1 MFRNLFN
8 PNNALMIVMAQI
20 TDCIFL
26 SLFWVMCCF
35 PVVTIGAANAA
46 LYDAAYRGFRKGED
60 KTAWQRFL
68 YTFRRNVKSG
78 LLPTVLFLAV
88 GALMVWGGI
97 QVWNAAVY
105 GQISWGVFA
114 AAAFLLFV
122 LTGILSVMFPLF
134 SRFETTTAKLW
145 ENTFRLAFANL
156 PLTMA
161 LAVVNGA
168 ALFCYVRWVVPLFF
182 LPALAAL
189 ISSLFIE
196 PMLRPFMPEE
206 EE

>member
-1 MFRNLFN
+1 MPRLYLFEGGRY
-8 PNNALMIVMAQI
+8 ALTA
-20 TDCIFL
+20 FL
-26 SLFWVMCCF
+26 RHETAGME
-35 PVVTIGAANAA
+35 GAALGRICRAWHIA
-46 LYDAAYRGFRKGED
+46 RKQD
-60 KTAWQRFL
+60 FL
-68 YTFRRNVKSG
+68 GR
-78 LLPTVLFLAV
+78 
-88 GALMVWGGI
+88 
-97 QVWNAAVY
+97 
-105 GQISWGVFA
+105 
-114 AAAFLLFV
+114 
-122 LTGILSVMFPLF
+122 FPLF